1 MSAIFNP
8 GARFRRMNL
17 NYSHFAYQMYSKTSI
32 TS

>member
-17 NYSHFAYQMYSKTSI
+17 KTMGVMSQGA
-32 TS
+32 SPLGDR